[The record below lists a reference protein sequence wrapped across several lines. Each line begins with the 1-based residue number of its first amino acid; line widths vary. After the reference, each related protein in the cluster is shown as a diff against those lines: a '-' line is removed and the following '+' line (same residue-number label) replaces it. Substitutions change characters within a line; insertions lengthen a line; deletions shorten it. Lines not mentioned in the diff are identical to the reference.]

1 MPGFQPMDRFS
12 AENRKLWDEL
22 VVINAGS
29 KLYDVAGFK
38 AGRCT
43 LDPIE
48 LDEVGDVA
56 GKTLLHLQCHFGQ
69 DSMSWARLG
78 AKVTGVD
85 FSEKAIDLARSL
97 AGELGLDVRFICS
110 DVYALPAVLAGDPDI
125 VFTSLGVLC
134 WLRDLGEWARVV
146 SRYLRPG
153 GMFYLREAHPFVNVF
168 DNSRAA
174 KDLDVRY
181 SYFHGPEPTR
191 WESEGSYAD
200 PNAVVQHPSF
210 EWTHSLGD
218 IVNALLGAGLHLEF
232 LHEFPYLSHDHF
244 PFMEQGADGRW
255 RIKGKPD
262 TIPLMFSVKA
272 TKPEENHRQWSDRMM
287 STGRNCPADS
297 RPDR

>member
-1 MPGFQPMDRFS
+1 MDRFT
-12 AENRKLWDEL
+12 AENRKLWDDL
-22 VVINAGS
+22 VRVNAGS
-29 KLYDVAGFK
+29 KMYDLPGFK

-48 LDEVGDVA
+48 LEEVGNVA

-85 FSEKAIDLARSL
+85 FSPKAIDLARWL
-97 AGELGLDVRFICS
+97 ARELALDVRFVCS
-110 DVYALPAVLAGDPDI
+110 DIYDLPSVLAGEFDI

-134 WLRDLGEWARVV
+134 WLRDIEEWARIAA
-146 SRYLRPG
+146 RFLKPG
-153 GMFYLREAHPFVNVF
+153 GEFYLREAHPVTNVF

-174 KDLDVRY
+174 KGLDVRH
-181 SYFHGPEPTR
+181 SYFRKPEPTR
-191 WESEGSYAD
+191 WEPEGTYAD
-200 PNAVVQHPSF
+200 PNAVVPYPSF
-210 EWTHSLGD
+210 EWTHGLSDVL
-218 IVNALLGAGLHLEF
+218 NALLGAGLRLEF
-232 LHEFPYLSHDHF
+232 LHEFPYMSHDHF

-272 TKPEENHRQWSDRMM
+272 TKPQGHA
-287 STGRNCPADS
+287 T
-297 RPDR
+297 

>member
-1 MPGFQPMDRFS
+1 MDGYR

-22 VVINAGS
+22 VRINAGS

-38 AGRCT
+38 AGKCT

-48 LDEVGDVA
+48 LEEVGDVA

-85 FSEKAIDLARSL
+85 FSPKAIDLARSL
-97 AGELGLDVRFICS
+97 ARELALDVRFICA
-110 DVYALPAVLAGDPDI
+110 DVCDLPSALAEEFDV

-146 SRYLRPG
+146 ARYLRSG
-153 GMFYLREAHPFVNVF
+153 GMFYLREAHPIVNVF

-174 KDLDVRY
+174 EGLDVRH
-181 SYFHGPEPTR
+181 SYFHKLEPTR
-191 WESEGSYAD
+191 WEPECSCAD
-200 PNAVVQHPSF
+200 PSAVVQYPSF
-210 EWTHSLGD
+210 EWTHSLSD
-218 IVNALLGAGLHLEF
+218 IVNALLGAGLRLEF

-244 PFMEQGADGRW
+244 PFMEQGAEGRW

-262 TIPLMFSVKA
+262 TIPLMFSIRA
-272 TKPEENHRQWSDRMM
+272 TKP
-287 STGRNCPADS
+287 
-297 RPDR
+297 